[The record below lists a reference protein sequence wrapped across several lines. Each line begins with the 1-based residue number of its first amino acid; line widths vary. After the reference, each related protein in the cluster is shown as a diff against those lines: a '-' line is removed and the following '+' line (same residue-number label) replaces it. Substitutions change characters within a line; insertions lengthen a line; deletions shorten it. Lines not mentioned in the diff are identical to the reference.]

1 MSLVEKQIIINKLA
15 LPKEIINII
24 KEYAFHEIKKIS
36 KKDER
41 YNLLSTIPCREYI
54 PEAGIGYVYLK
65 ITDDKDYCFIYSNT
79 LIQIFTLKY
88 DNINAAYLTDSSII
102 FEI

>member
-1 MSLVEKQIIINKLA
+1 MALVEKQLIINKFA

-36 KKDER
+36 KNDKR
-41 YNLLSTIPCREYI
+41 YDLLSTIPYREYI

-65 ITDDKDYCFIYSNT
+65 ITDEKDYCFIYSNVLIELYT
-79 LIQIFTLKY
+79 LQY
-88 DNINAAYLTDSSII
+88 DNINATYVIDSSII
-102 FEI
+102 FEE